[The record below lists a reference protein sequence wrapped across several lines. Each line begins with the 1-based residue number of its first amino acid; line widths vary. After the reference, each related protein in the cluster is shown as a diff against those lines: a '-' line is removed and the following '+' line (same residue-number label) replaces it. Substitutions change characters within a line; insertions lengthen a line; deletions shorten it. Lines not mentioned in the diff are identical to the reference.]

1 MWQYAGQEYSFLG
14 FDELTQL
21 PRDAVDSRGQP
32 VSAAFQFLQ
41 TRAARA
47 QE

>member
-1 MWQYAGQEYSFLG
+1 
-14 FDELTQL
+14 
-21 PRDAVDSRGQP
+21 VDSRGQP